1 MLNVIR
7 TALGLTFIGIMVL
20 MLMGASPVQKKERQ
34 DLPVIKRMSAFRGN
48 HFPGF
53 AEFRVQDFEFTDM
66 GHIILKGDP
75 YELLLNVNYIT
86 TVQRYED
93 AKKTDYS
100 TLVYTN
106 YTDAAF
112 LLRQGYDD
120 VVTSIRKAAEAQVK

>member
-1 MLNVIR
+1 MIAV
-7 TALGLTFIGIMVL
+7 GIVL
-20 MLMGASPVQKKERQ
+20 IFAMGANPVQKKERQ

-66 GHIILKGDP
+66 GHIILKGEP